1 MEAIKMS
8 KSVPAIS
15 YDTIADVLYVRFADA
30 VISNSKNSED
40 DSYTVFNLNDAGE
53 IVGLQ
58 LLAFSEATETYW
70 RSFKNDIPPALYEA
84 VLNWIGK

>member
-1 MEAIKMS
+1 MEAVNMS

-15 YDTIADVLYVRFADA
+15 YDTTSDVLYVRFADA
-30 VISNSKNSED
+30 VICNSQNSED
-40 DSYTVFNLNDAGE
+40 DSYTIFNLNEAGE

-58 LLAFSEATETYW
+58 LLSFSEATETYW
-70 RSFKNDIPPALYEA
+70 RSFEKDIPPALYEA